1 MTYHQWSSRN
11 SLFVEKRA
19 VPGTVVV
26 EKQATVLLAQAG
38 MIARDSV
45 VRRRA
50 LWSLLRRVRND
61 HPSTDLASSGRGASD
76 LLVAE
81 NPGRDVYRTT
91 VGSFSLGDGV
101 GGCAA
106 RVPGWTVSLAG
117 GLTMMKVHK
126 VEPVLIC
133 A

>member
-1 MTYHQWSSRN
+1 MEDERQRN
-11 SLFVEKRA
+11 GEDDEGQRQRRFVEYRL
-19 VPGTVVV
+19 
-26 EKQATVLLAQAG
+26 QH
-38 MIARDSV
+38 IH
-45 VRRRA
+45 

-91 VGSFSLGDGV
+91 VGSFSLGDGI

-117 GLTMMKVHK
+117 GLTMMKIHK